1 MDFFRKRVW
10 ILLCFCYLT
19 KTDLIFL
26 QGIEVVLKVALALLG
41 NHKELIKQCIGFESV
56 VEFLKSTLP
65 EMGIIQMERVIN
77 EVSSCYT
84 CADTK
89 LLCNKKIQKNRRR

>member
-1 MDFFRKRVW
+1 MKLLFFFLW
-10 ILLCFCYLT
+10 S
-19 KTDLIFL
+19 DLIFL

-77 EVSSCYT
+77 EVRSLFNT
-84 CADTK
+84 LIK
-89 LLCNKKIQKNRRR
+89 

>member
-1 MDFFRKRVW
+1 LW
-10 ILLCFCYLT
+10 
-19 KTDLIFL
+19 TDLIFF

-77 EVSSCYT
+77 EV
-84 CADTK
+84 
-89 LLCNKKIQKNRRR
+89 R